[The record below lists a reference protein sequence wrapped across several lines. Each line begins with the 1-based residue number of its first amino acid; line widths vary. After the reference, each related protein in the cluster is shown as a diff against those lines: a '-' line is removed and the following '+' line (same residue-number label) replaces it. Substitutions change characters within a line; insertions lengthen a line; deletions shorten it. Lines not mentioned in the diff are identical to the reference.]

1 MTNSLYHKPP
11 SEEAQEEFLQ
21 HIASG
26 LTRQEAAEKVG
37 GTASQFRTFINGK
50 KPESI
55 AFAERYL
62 AILEQLGNA
71 PSPFAGR
78 IKELEGV
85 QLVHRMLDEAII
97 RALDPERGRV
107 GASNRV
113 LHNLLLLK
121 AEDFKPLLEAR
132 TRHIH
137 EGAVGIYSMPQ
148 IDTAKWTLEQHR
160 EFVEL
165 RKRMAELVAIAQPET
180 VAVGRELEMGS
191 DIVDGEAVEIADIEA
206 A

>member
-1 MTNSLYHKPP
+1 MTAVGRWAPP
-11 SEEAQEEFLQ
+11 TQEQQDKFLELIAQ
-21 HIASG
+21 G
-26 LTRQEAAEKVG
+26 MTRQEAAAEVDSTPTK
-37 GTASQFRTFINGK
+37 FRTLMNGK
-50 KPESI
+50 GEASL
-55 AFAERYL
+55 AFAERYV
-62 AILEQLGNA
+62 AVLEEAGTT

-85 QLVHRMLDEAII
+85 QLVHRLLDEAIM
-97 RALDPERGRV
+97 RAVDPERGRS

-137 EGAVGIYSMPQ
+137 EGAVGIYQMPQ
-148 IDTAKWTLEQHR
+148 IDTSKWSLEQHR

-165 RKRMAELVAIAQPET
+165 RKRMSELVAVAQPDSDMP
-180 VAVGRELEMGS
+180 GRELPAGPD
-191 DIVDGEAVEIADIEA
+191 DIEGEATELDEPEA

>member
-1 MTNSLYHKPP
+1 MAELRGKWAPP
-11 SEEAQEEFLQ
+11 SPEQQDRFLEL
-21 HIASG
+21 IAEG
-26 LTRQEAAEKVG
+26 MTRQEAAEEVG
-37 GTASQFRTFINGK
+37 ATSTRFRTLMNGK
-50 KPESI
+50 SEESL
-55 AFAERYL
+55 AFAERYV
-62 AILEQLGNA
+62 AILEEAGKTV
-71 PSPFAGR
+71 SPFAGR

-85 QLVHRMLDEAII
+85 QLVHRLLDEAIA
-97 RALDPERGRV
+97 RALDPEKGRS

-137 EGAVGIYSMPQ
+137 EGAVGIYQMPQ
-148 IDTAKWTLEQHR
+148 IDTSKWSIEQHR

-165 RKRMAELVAIAQPET
+165 RKRMAELVAVAQPD
-180 VAVGRELEMGS
+180 ASQPRELPIGE
-191 DIVDGEAVEIADIEA
+191 DVVDGEATEIDESEA